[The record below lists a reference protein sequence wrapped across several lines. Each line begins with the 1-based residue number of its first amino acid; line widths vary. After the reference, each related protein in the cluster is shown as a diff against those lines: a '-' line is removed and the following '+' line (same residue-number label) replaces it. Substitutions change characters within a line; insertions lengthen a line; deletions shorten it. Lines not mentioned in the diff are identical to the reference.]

1 MNDRREPAAAALLP
15 ALQRW
20 AVETARDLYL
30 ARKGAPPA
38 SRHPRA
44 TPSERVSVLAAQALP
59 PHVADGLSQAS
70 RLLRGGADAPPP
82 IESSPFA
89 TLRER
94 LLTATA
100 GYDVVGF
107 DVFNTLVVRSVEGE
121 WLKTAVARAFHS
133 RLKGLVHPHALPTV
147 AQVRQR
153 RFALE
158 MEVAGEQ
165 VARGRDNEVDFEQL
179 VQRWAGT
186 WVPVEPHR
194 SRMAAEL
201 RALELELEKLALR
214 PAPGIEQVLSALKAQ
229 GKRLI
234 FVSDMYLS
242 APLLRELLRHCGLE
256 RFFDA
261 GYVSIDEG
269 LRKAS
274 GRLFP
279 RVLEAEGLKPEQLF
293 FVGDDENADNVQPRR
308 LGIST
313 LRIDDPDEKL
323 RRRRLEV
330 AQKAVEQN
338 PFWAAHYV
346 DVVMGNEARHVRDLP
361 EDPNYQL
368 GRTLAPG
375 IVGFVVDVIERSEKL
390 GIDHVYFLARE
401 GLTLLKVFA
410 ILKDSGLFPRM
421 PQAHYLFVSR
431 ASTILASMRELSWGE
446 VHRFWRQYSR
456 QSLRGLLKN
465 LSLPQA
471 EFIRLAAECGITD
484 PDRPIL
490 APEQDAAFQRFLTSR
505 HVRAAF
511 HRCRDEARARLSRYL
526 EYRGMMGLKRTAL
539 VDIGW
544 KGSMQ
549 DNLLRAFEHEPR
561 FPELHGFYLA
571 YVPDGTPQSK
581 KSIKYGYL
589 SDLRRHDL
597 EEADFLRNTAIFEM
611 ITTANHGS
619 TVRYGDN
626 PWAPHLP
633 MPELL
638 HHDQEKD
645 NSARFFRR
653 VQEGMYD
660 YARDYARVSPL
671 LRFTADELQPGMLQE
686 LLRYTRYPTGEEAAE
701 FLKYSHVESFGVHEI
716 TTFGLKLDLKKLT
729 QHGSMKGALK
739 EAWKAFE
746 TNPWRDG
753 VARRSGVP
761 LANLAYDAWFTWRA
775 IR

>member
-1 MNDRREPAAAALLP
+1 MKVRREPAAAALLP
-15 ALQRW
+15 SLQRW
-20 AVETARDLYL
+20 AVEAARDLYL
-30 ARKGAPPA
+30 TRKGAPA
-38 SRHPRA
+38 ATRHPRA
-44 TPSERVSVLAAQALP
+44 SPRERVSVLASEALP
-59 PHVADGLSQAS
+59 EWVEGLSEAS
-70 RLLRGGADAPPP
+70 RVFRAGDAPP

-121 WLKTAVARAFHS
+121 WLKTAVARGFHA
-133 RLKGLVHPHALPTV
+133 RLKELLSPARMPTV

-153 RFALE
+153 RFDLE
-158 MEVAGEQ
+158 MEIAGEQ
-165 VARGRDNEVDFEQL
+165 VAQGRDNEVDFEAL
-179 VQRWAGT
+179 VPRWAGS

-194 SRMAAEL
+194 SRLAAEL
-201 RALELELEKLALR
+201 RALELELEKRALR
-214 PAPGIEQVLSALKAQ
+214 PAPGIVEVLSALKAQ

-256 RFFDA
+256 QYFDA

-279 RVLEAEGLKPEQLF
+279 RVLEREGLKPEQLF

-308 LGIST
+308 LGITT
-313 LRIDDPDEKL
+313 LRVEDPDEKQ
-323 RRRRLEV
+323 RRRRLES
-330 AQKAVEQN
+330 AQKAVERN
-338 PFWAAHYV
+338 PYWAAHYV
-346 DVVMGNEARHVRDLP
+346 DVVLSNEAHHVRGPDD
-361 EDPNYQL
+361 DPNYQL

-375 IVGFVVDVIERSEKL
+375 IVAFVVDVIERAEKL

-410 ILKDSGLFPRM
+410 ILKDSGLFRRV

-431 ASTILASMRELSWGE
+431 ASTILASMRELSWEE

-465 LSLPQA
+465 LSLPQD
-471 EFIRLAAECGITD
+471 EFIRLAAECGVTD
-484 PDRPIL
+484 LDQPIL
-490 APEQDAAFQRFLTSR
+490 EPTKDVAFQRFLASR
-505 HVRAAF
+505 RVRVAF
-511 HRCRDEARARLSRYL
+511 HQRRDEARAALARYL
-526 EYRGMMGLKRTAL
+526 EYRGMMGLERTAL

-549 DNLLRAFEHEPR
+549 DNLMRAFEHDAR

-571 YVPDGTPQSK
+571 YVPDGQPQAKRSF
-581 KSIKYGYL
+581 KYGYL
-589 SDLRRHDL
+589 SDLRRRDL

-619 TVRYGDN
+619 TMRYGAN

-633 MPELL
+633 LPELL
-638 HHDQEKD
+638 HHEQEKD

-660 YARDYARVSPL
+660 YARDYARLSPL
-671 LRFTADELQPGMLQE
+671 LRFTADELQPGTLQE
-686 LLRYTRYPTGEEAAE
+686 LLRYTRYPTDEEARE
-701 FLKYSHVESFGVHEI
+701 FLKYSHVESFGVHEV
-716 TTFGLKLDLKKLT
+716 TTFGLKLDLRKLT
-729 QHGSMKGALK
+729 QHGSVKGAMK

-746 TNPWRDG
+746 TNSWRDG
-753 VARRSGVP
+753 VMRRSGLP

>member
-1 MNDRREPAAAALLP
+1 MTSRREPAAAALLP

-30 ARKGAPPA
+30 MQKGAPAA
-38 SRHPRA
+38 STHPRPTSGERMSIIA
-44 TPSERVSVLAAQALP
+44 SEALP
-59 PHVADGLSQAS
+59 LNVVEGLGQAS
-70 RLLRGGADAPPP
+70 RLFRASDAPP
-82 IESSPFA
+82 IDASPFA

-121 WLKTAVARAFHS
+121 WLKTAVARGFHA
-133 RLKGLVHPHALPTV
+133 RLKALVHPKALPTV

-158 MEVAGEQ
+158 MEIAGEQ
-165 VARGRDNEVDFEQL
+165 VAQGRDNEVDFEEL
-179 VQRWAGT
+179 LRRWAGS
-186 WVPVEPHR
+186 WVPREPLR
-194 SRMAAEL
+194 SRMAEEL
-201 RALELELEKLALR
+201 RALELSLEKRALR
-214 PAPGIEQVLSALKAQ
+214 PAPGIAEVLSALKAQ

-242 APLLRELLRHCGLE
+242 QPLLRELLRHCGLE
-256 RFFDA
+256 QYFDA

-279 RVLEAEGLKPEQLF
+279 RVLEREGLKPEQLF

-308 LGIST
+308 LGIAT
-313 LRIDDPDEKL
+313 LRVDDPDEKQ
-323 RRRRLEV
+323 RRRRLES

-338 PFWAAHYV
+338 PFWSAHYV
-346 DVVMGNEARHVRDLP
+346 DVVLSNEAQHVRAPDD
-361 EDPNYQL
+361 DPSYQL
-368 GRTLAPG
+368 GRTLGPG
-375 IVGFVVDVIERSEKL
+375 IVAFVVDVIERAEKL

-410 ILKDSGLFPRM
+410 ILKDSGLFPRL
-421 PQAHYLFVSR
+421 PRAHYLFVSR
-431 ASTILASMRELSWGE
+431 ASTILASMRELSWEE

-465 LSLPQA
+465 LSLPQD
-471 EFIRLAAECGITD
+471 EFIRLAAECGLTD

-490 APEQDAAFQRFLTSR
+490 EPTTDAAFQRFLASR
-505 HVRAAF
+505 RVRVAF
-511 HRCRDEARARLSRYL
+511 HQRRDEARARLSRYL

-549 DNLLRAFEHEPR
+549 DNLLRAFEHEAR

-571 YVPDGTPQSK
+571 YVPDGQPQPKNSY
-581 KSIKYGYL
+581 KYGYL
-589 SDLRRHDL
+589 SDLRRRDL

-619 TVRYGDN
+619 TVRYGQN

-660 YARDYARVSPL
+660 YARDYARLAPL
-671 LRFTADELQPGMLQE
+671 LRFTADELQPGTLQE
-686 LLRYTRYPTGEEAAE
+686 LLRYTRYPTEQEARE

-716 TTFGLKLDLKKLT
+716 TTFGLKLELRKLARV
-729 QHGSMKGALK
+729 GSVKGAIQ

-746 TNPWRDG
+746 TNPWRDS
-753 VARRSGVP
+753 VVRRSGVP